1 MLRIAILFLVL
12 ANAGYYAWSHGMLR
26 ELGMG
31 PTVQEEPYRTQQQ
44 IAPDKMQ
51 VTPLSAQATSAA
63 VPAGSTAASVPAS
76 APVSAAAPAS
86 NAAEKASD
94 AASVPAVTS
103 PASAPASATLTPV
116 VATATPV
123 VATATPT
130 TRGVCLQAAG
140 SMDEREAQTWRTA
153 AHSALPAN
161 SWTLDPVSIS
171 GRWMVYIGKLP
182 DDEAVARKRT
192 ELRGMQIDYDR
203 PGAAFEPGLSLGR
216 FSTEEAAQR
225 ALTQLT
231 AKGVRTARVVVER
244 KEATVYTLRLPHVD
258 DAMRTQ
264 LAGMKNAM
272 GGRSLNKCN

>member
-31 PTVQEEPYRTQQQ
+31 PTVQEEPHRTQQQ

-63 VPAGSTAASVPAS
+63 APASSHAASAPAS

-94 AASVPAVTS
+94 AASAPAVTS
-103 PASAPASATLTPV
+103 PASAPASATL
-116 VATATPV
+116 TPV

-140 SMDEREAQTWRTA
+140 SMDEREAQAWRTA

-161 SWTLDPVSIS
+161 SWTLDPGSIS

-216 FSTEEAAQR
+216 FSSEEAAQR